1 MTSYKKA
8 RGLVVSYAYNT
19 YGLYDT
25 ITAADMVDVR
35 LCQLAEEYNLTDKEI
50 YRLNNYLNK
59 ITNDLLNSEKKHR
72 RGCEQWPDAYNGVL
86 PIR

>member
-1 MTSYKKA
+1 MASYKKA

-50 YRLNNYLNK
+50 NKLINNLNK
-59 ITNDLLNSEKKHR
+59 IVCSEKLSTNSLNLTGSAGR
-72 RGCEQWPDAYNGVL
+72 
-86 PIR
+86 